1 MPGDLR
7 DPEQAYPFHHDDLYQ
22 RGPSQFEPGSEDID
36 VSIQSIAF
44 EHIRAKLSPKG
55 LLEVKEE
62 LLSKGLLNQNI
73 GTQEFRDEVSKVIKR
88 RKMARGVIRRW
99 LT

>member
-7 DPEQAYPFHHDDLYQ
+7 DPEQAYPFHHDNLYQ
-22 RGPSQFEPGSEDID
+22 RGPGQFEPGSEDVD
-36 VSIQSIAF
+36 TYLQSIAF
-44 EHIRAKLSPKG
+44 ECIRAKLSPEG
-55 LLEVKEE
+55 LLELKEE
-62 LLSKGLLNQNI
+62 LSSKGLLNQNM

-88 RKMARGVIRRW
+88 RKMAREVIRRW